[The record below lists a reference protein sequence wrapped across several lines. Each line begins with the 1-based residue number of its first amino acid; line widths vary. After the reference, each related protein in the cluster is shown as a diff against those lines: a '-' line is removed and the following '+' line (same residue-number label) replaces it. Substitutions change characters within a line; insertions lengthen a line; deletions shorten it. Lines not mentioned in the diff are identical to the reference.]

1 MKVTNNN
8 SCKQLIVQNLH
19 PATEFGISVLPNLAA
34 LNCKKLIR

>member
-19 PATEFGISVLPNLAA
+19 PSKQFGISVLSNLAA
-34 LNCKKLIR
+34 LNCKKN